1 MQTTKDYISDN
12 DFALLCDIMDVLNE
26 MKLYPNSCLEMVRAI
41 DEHTGVFTDAD
52 FPFGS
57 YQQFRQCVLDGWF
70 SDNVVEET
78 QRRIDEKWEE
88 AYIEAHKDR
97 LKQLPDLPPW
107 NDGMCSTL
115 SPSGFKTIEE
125 LREAERF
132 GYERLRNRIKKAK
145 SL

>member
-1 MQTTKDYISDN
+1 MQTTKDYISNN
-12 DFALLCDIMDVLNE
+12 DFALLCDVMDVLNE
-26 MKLYPNSCLEMVRAI
+26 MKLYPKSCLEMVQAI
-41 DEHTGVFTDAD
+41 DKNLGVFTDED

-57 YQQFRQCVLDGWF
+57 YQQFRQHVLDGWF
-70 SDNVVEET
+70 SDEVVHATEH
-78 QRRIDEKWEE
+78 RIDEEWEE

-115 SPSGFKTIEE
+115 SPSGFKTMEE
-125 LREAERF
+125 LREVERL
-132 GYERLRNRIKKAK
+132 GYERLRNSIKKAK

>member
-12 DFALLCDIMDVLNE
+12 DFALLCDVMDVLNE
-26 MKLYPNSCLEMVRAI
+26 MKLYPKSCLEMVRAI

-70 SDNVVEET
+70 SDDVVHATEH
-78 QRRIDEKWEE
+78 RIDEEWEE
-88 AYIEAHKDR
+88 AYIEEHKDR

-107 NDGMCSTL
+107 DNTITSTL
-115 SPSGFKTIEE
+115 SPSAFKTMEE
-125 LREAERF
+125 FREAERL

>member
-12 DFALLCDIMDVLNE
+12 DFVLLCDVMDVLNE
-26 MKLYPNSCLEMVRAI
+26 MKLYPKSCLEMVQVI
-41 DEHTGVFTDAD
+41 DKTPGVFTDED

-97 LKQLPDLPPW
+97 LKQLPDLPLW

-115 SPSGFKTIEE
+115 SPSGFKTMEE